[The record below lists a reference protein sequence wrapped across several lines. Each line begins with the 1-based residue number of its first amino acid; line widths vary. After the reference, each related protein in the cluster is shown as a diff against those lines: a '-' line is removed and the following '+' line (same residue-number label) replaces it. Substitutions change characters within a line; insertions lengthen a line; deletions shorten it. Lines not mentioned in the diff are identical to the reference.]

1 MIVAK
6 FKELGSD
13 DSTDSCYGILVDEFR
28 CISETE
34 EDSTG
39 VICLC
44 CLGYFPK
51 ENIRISRLFNG
62 ISLEELIYQEYEKE

>member
-1 MIVAK
+1 MIIVK
-6 FKELGSD
+6 FKEKDALEEEYYD
-13 DSTDSCYGILVDEFR
+13 YGVLMNKEDIA
-28 CISETE
+28 ETE

-62 ISLEELIYQEYEKE
+62 ISLEELIYNEYEKE